1 MMMAQDYPSNAASS
15 VSERSSPHITFG
27 SRRIIQKAVVHF
39 KHHLLPK
46 TTCGTLVVT
55 EGNALGQGHD
65 HAEIADETRRG
76 HTACQCWRSV
86 WKSSQLLDQG
96 MSCRAH
102 AEIDYLSEGFNE
114 KRLHFIC
121 FVFLTTGA

>member
-15 VSERSSPHITFG
+15 VSQRSSPHITFG
-27 SRRIIQKAVVHF
+27 SRQIIRKVMAHF
-39 KHHLLPK
+39 KHHLRSK
-46 TTCGTLVVT
+46 TTCATLVVT
-55 EGNALGQGHD
+55 EGNALGEGHD

-76 HTACQCWRSV
+76 HTACKCWRSV
-86 WKSSQLLDQG
+86 RKSSQLLDQS
-96 MSCRAH
+96 MSCRAP
-102 AEIDYLSEGFNE
+102 AEIDYLSDGFNE